1 MFASSSR
8 KWPAMCVLESY
19 VGLRLLL
26 GVSFFF
32 SQDVI
37 AIGGMTYVPT
47 RPVRSSRPVCVRVNT
62 GTDNRSKAYP
72 STTGLTF
79 SRRERSVINFFVCAV
94 HVNGNACFSVINS
107 RSSSGG
113 RNTHL
118 RTRSARARKISPR
131 GSS

>member
-26 GVSFFF
+26 GVSFFL

-47 RPVRSSRPVCVRVNT
+47 RLVRSSRSVCVRVNT
-62 GTDNRSKAYP
+62 GIDNSVVKPIHLPAARLFPGVKGALLISSYA
-72 STTGLTF
+72 
-79 SRRERSVINFFVCAV
+79 RRMLMETHMFL
-94 HVNGNACFSVINS
+94 GN
-107 RSSSGG
+107 
-113 RNTHL
+113 
-118 RTRSARARKISPR
+118 
-131 GSS
+131 